1 MTRFAQYFVDG
12 DWMDATGD
20 AESSVVDPSTE
31 QCIGTVKSCSKADID
46 RAFGCARRSFSSWCR
61 SSRQERRMV
70 LERLG
75 AVLACRADA
84 FVQAYATEVG
94 APVFLGRE
102 KLVPMALTNLKFII
116 DGLEQVAWTERIRN
130 SRVDK
135 TAVGVIAAVTP
146 WNHPLHQMVA
156 KVGGAIAAGCT
167 VVLKPSELAPTIAQ
181 LFAQAVAESGLPA
194 GAFNLV
200 WGGAD
205 AGRYLV
211 SHHEADLVSF
221 TGSREVGTQVIQA
234 SAGDIRPVALELGGK
249 SAAVVLDDADADT
262 DAAVRAVFQHCT
274 GHSGQT
280 CVAQSRLI
288 VPHRVAARAAE
299 QLVALAAAVAIG
311 DPRQESTRLG
321 PVSNRRQFERVNRYI
336 ELAEKEGARRLTGAS
351 GRAQGFERGFF
362 IAPTVFSEVT
372 ASMTLA
378 REEVFGPVL
387 ALMTYDT
394 EAQALQIANA
404 TRFGL
409 SGAVWSGD
417 VTRAEVFAGQMRTG
431 QVVINGA
438 AQNLAAPFGGRGAS
452 GFGRENGRFSI
463 EAFLE
468 LKTVQLPLAEQIIN
482 PSTSLTNQI

>member
-31 QCIGTVKSCSKADID
+31 QCIGTVKSCSMADID

-75 AVLACRADA
+75 AALARRADA

-116 DGLEQVAWTERIRN
+116 EGLEQVAWTERIRN

-167 VVLKPSELAPTIAQ
+167 VVLKPSELAPTLAQ

-234 SAGDIRPVALELGGK
+234 SAAGIRPVALELGGK
-249 SAAVVLDDADADT
+249 SAALVLDDADI
-262 DAAVRAVFQHCT
+262 DAAVRAVFQQCMA
-274 GHSGQT
+274 HSGQT

-288 VPHRVAARAAE
+288 VPRRLAARVEE
-299 QLVALAAAVAIG
+299 QLAALAALVAIG
-311 DPRQESTRLG
+311 DPRQETTRLG
-321 PVSNRRQFERVNRYI
+321 PVSNRRQFERVHRYI
-336 ELAEKEGARRLTGAS
+336 DLAEKEGARRLTGAS

-378 REEVFGPVL
+378 FEEVFGPVL
-387 ALMTYDT
+387 ALMTYET
-394 EAQALQIANA
+394 EEQALQMANA

-409 SGAVWSGD
+409 SGSVWSGD
-417 VTRAEVFAGQMRTG
+417 VARAEACAGQMRTA

-468 LKTVQLPLAEQIIN
+468 LKTVQLPIAEQGIN
-482 PSTSLTNQI
+482 PSTSLTKQI

>member
-1 MTRFAQYFVDG
+1 MTRFVQFFVDG
-12 DWMDATGD
+12 TWMDATGD
-20 AESSVVDPSTE
+20 AASSVVDPSTE
-31 QCIGTVKSCSKADID
+31 QCIGTVQSCNNADID
-46 RAFGCARRSFSSWCR
+46 RALSSARRAFSSWGR
-61 SSRQERRMV
+61 SSRAQRRIV
-70 LERLG
+70 LQKLG
-75 AVLACRADA
+75 AALASRADA
-84 FVQAYATEVG
+84 LVQAYATEVG

-102 KLVPMALTNLKFII
+102 KLVPMALANLKFII
-116 DGLEQVAWTERIRN
+116 DGLEQVSWTERIRN
-130 SRVDK
+130 SRVEK

-156 KVGGAIAAGCT
+156 KVGGAIGAGCT
-167 VVLKPSELAPTIAQ
+167 VVLKPSELAPTIAH

-221 TGSREVGTQVIQA
+221 TGSRETGAQVIQA
-234 SAGDIRPVALELGGK
+234 SAGAIRPVALELGGK
-249 SAAVVLDDADADT
+249 SAAVVLDDADI
-262 DAAVRAVFQHCT
+262 DAAVRAVFQQCT

-288 VPHRVAARAAE
+288 VPRRMAVRVEE
-299 QLVALAAAVAIG
+299 QLVALAADVAIG
-311 DPRQESTRLG
+311 DPRQEATRLG

-351 GRAQGFERGFF
+351 GRAQGFERGYF

-378 REEVFGPVL
+378 NEEVFGPVL
-387 ALMTYDT
+387 ALMTYET
-394 EAQALQIANA
+394 EEQGLQLANA

-409 SGAVWSGD
+409 SGAVWSAD
-417 VTRAEVFAGQMRTG
+417 ITRAEAFADRMRTG

-468 LKTVQLPLAEQIIN
+468 FKTVQLPA
-482 PSTSLTNQI
+482 